1 MLLIALRKG
10 GGPCSKDCP
19 FYTETGVVRGFNG
32 SLKTHCRMTMNP
44 WMIDCDL
51 FDTHHIFKMEV
62 TEEQFKQMQK
72 AVHKRAI
79 RQRKLYPEKH
89 ENANQV
95 GCEWTRS
102 RSATGSQESIPLR
115 LIDGRPVPPL
125 SPCETSSF
133 CGGPDKKGKWNAEK
147 SSKVKK

>member
-1 MLLIALRKG
+1 MLLIAFRKG
-10 GGPCSKDCP
+10 GVKCSSACP
-19 FYTETGVVRGFNG
+19 FYTESGKVRGVRG
-32 SLKTHCRMTMNP
+32 MPLKTHCRMTMNP
-44 WMIDCDL
+44 WMVDCDL

-79 RQRKLYPEKH
+79 RQRKLYPEEH

-102 RSATGSQESIPLR
+102 
-115 LIDGRPVPPL
+115 
-125 SPCETSSF
+125 
-133 CGGPDKKGKWNAEK
+133 KGKWNAEK
-147 SSKVKK
+147 SASIHP